1 MSENREFR
9 IEATTEVEATP
20 ERVWEA
26 INDATAAWMFPT
38 DQWPAEYPVKEYPTH
53 VISRMD
59 GPDGWFN
66 QLENTIEALPGGK
79 SRIRYVHSGVFTD
92 DWDQQYDG
100 ASKHTLFYQHTLGQ
114 YLKYF
119 DGQPVVFT
127 DVQGPAAS
135 GAPDAFD
142 KLKESFGITHAQAG
156 DKVAV
161 SVPGVGELK
170 GELDYANEWFFGIR
184 TGDALYR
191 FFGRNHFGSVVGL
204 TIHDFSGSGDSE
216 ATAAAWGRYLEGLYA

>member
-100 ASKHTLFYQHTLGQ
+100 ASKHTLFYQHTWGSTSSTSTVSPWSSQ
-114 YLKYF
+114 
-119 DGQPVVFT
+119 T
-127 DVQGPAAS
+127 S
-135 GAPDAFD
+135 RAPP
-142 KLKESFGITHAQAG
+142 L
-156 DKVAV
+156 
-161 SVPGVGELK
+161 PGLPM
-170 GELDYANEWFFGIR
+170 R
-184 TGDALYR
+184 STSSR
-191 FFGRNHFGSVVGL
+191 SP
-204 TIHDFSGSGDSE
+204 SGSSTRTPGKRS
-216 ATAAAWGRYLEGLYA
+216 T